1 MRCADSGKMDASL
14 VKLLG
19 REGSACAVVRVQS
32 PRQLGM
38 LSRHFDVA
46 ARFPF
51 INSVGVRLSRSDA
64 ERLVAM
70 QEVVSVTAQGRVRAL
85 ADAASGVPSASEG
98 NDGYAADTLGV
109 RGLTGRGV
117 RLAVL
122 DTGVS
127 PHLDLSVPKDRI
139 AVFRDFT
146 GEGEFP
152 YDDNGHGTFVAG
164 VAAGGGTLSAG
175 EVRGVAPEAE
185 IVAVKVIGASGETGA
200 FTILEGMQWLFD
212 NCERLGVKVAC
223 MSFGADP
230 LPSSDPLKMGADML
244 SRRGIT
250 VVCAS
255 GNSGAGTLKS
265 PGVSRE
271 VISVG
276 AVDERLKVA
285 EFTSRRR
292 DVRRHVGHFRRR
304 SVRCGRV
311 LPSARALC
319 SPHAE
324 RGKTHDRRLLSRC
337 GRRTGVQALIRRR
350 FWRNRKQHRRVL
362 SFIWR
367 CLA

>member
-19 REGSACAVVRVQS
+19 SEGSACAVVRVQS

-85 ADAASGVPSASEG
+85 ADAASGVPSASER

-285 EFTSRRR
+285 EFTSSGVYQGVYRP
-292 DVRRHVGHFRRR
+292 DVCALGVAVRGVDAGGTYAVMSGT
-304 SVRCGRV
+304 SVAAPYVAGACCLLHERYAALTPREAKRMVVASSRV
-311 LPSARALC
+311 VDGARVFKL
-319 SPHAE
+319 
-324 RGKTHDRRLLSRC
+324 
-337 GRRTGVQALIRRR
+337 
-350 FWRNRKQHRRVL
+350 
-362 SFIWR
+362 
-367 CLA
+367 